1 MAAPTSTLIYP
12 ELPVAGDTI
21 GVIAP
26 ASSFERDKFQQ
37 GCERLRALGY
47 KVFFHESI
55 FEKDSY
61 FAGSHERRAWE
72 LRQMFEKQFVKA
84 IFCARGGYGSNYLL
98 PQLDLDLIKRNPKL
112 LMGYSDITS
121 LLTYIHDQT
130 GLVMYHGPMV
140 AKDIAKAE
148 TSNAFEWK
156 LDETVNGPQVQ
167 SGNAQGK
174 LYGGCLSMLVAS
186 LGTPYEIRTDGTI
199 LFIEDVAT
207 KPYQLDRM
215 LTQLRMSEKLE
226 GVRGIAFG
234 EMPNC
239 LSPGMNLQDVQRIC
253 KAALADFKGPI
264 GWGLRSG
271 HLSDERIP
279 GVILPIGL
287 PAKLVVEEQRMTI
300 RQSIHD

>member
-1 MAAPTSTLIYP
+1 MALPTPTLIYP

-26 ASSFERDKFQQ
+26 ASSFDREKFQQ

-55 FEKDSY
+55 FEKESY
-61 FAGSHERRAWE
+61 FAGTHERRAWE
-72 LRQMFEKQFVKA
+72 LRQMFEKPFVKA

-98 PQLDLDLIKRNPKL
+98 PHLDLESIRRNPKL

-130 GLVMYHGPMV
+130 GLVTFHGPMV
-140 AKDIAKAE
+140 AKDLAE
-148 TSNAFEWK
+148 AAT
-156 LDETVNGPQVQ
+156 DELKWRIDEVVEGEQIQ
-167 SGNAQGK
+167 SGNAQGRI
-174 LYGGCLSMLVAS
+174 YGGCLSMLVAS
-186 LGTPYEIRTDGTI
+186 LGTPYEIHTDGTI

-215 LTQLRMSEKLE
+215 LTQLRMSGKLE
-226 GVRGIAFG
+226 CMRGILFG
-234 EMPNC
+234 EMPDC
-239 LSPGMNLQDVQRIC
+239 LSRGMNLQDLQKIC
-253 KAALADFKGPI
+253 QEALADFKGPI

-279 GVILPIGL
+279 GVILPIGVQAQL
-287 PAKLVVEEQRMTI
+287 SVEGQRMTI
-300 RQSIHD
+300 RQTN